1 MTHRPPPLPAI
12 TLAAPKAS
20 GRVRTAGGHGAVVR
34 CAALWLVIGL
44 ATSGAAAQGSATGAP
59 TLAPA
64 QATNTAAPVTRA
76 LPPDSGW
83 HRLRAAEKQA
93 LAPLAAIWDKLTP
106 GQRRKWRE
114 LAVNFKGLSMAEQAK
129 MQERMTEWAR
139 LTPQARAQA
148 RLNFGK
154 TTEIAKELT
163 PAEKLAK
170 WEAYQAL
177 SPEERRALA
186 KGAKTRPHGAAPAIK
201 PVPTQKLAGVPA
213 PTPVRP
219 SVPEAAVTSDATV
232 ESQAQT
238 E

>member
-1 MTHRPPPLPAI
+1 MTLRLPAQPAI
-12 TLAAPKAS
+12 NLAAPNAA
-20 GRVRTAGGHGAVVR
+20 GRVRTARNHGATVR
-34 CAALWLVIGL
+34 CAAFWLVIGL
-44 ATSGAAAQGSATGAP
+44 AASGAAAQVSAPGAP
-59 TLAPA
+59 TATPA
-64 QATNTAAPVTRA
+64 QATNATAPVARA

-93 LAPLAAIWDKLTP
+93 LAPLAAIWDSLTP

-114 LAVNFKGLSMAEQAK
+114 LAVNFKGLSMAEQVK

-219 SVPEAAVTSDATV
+219 TVPEAAVTSDATV
-232 ESQAQT
+232 ESQAQS